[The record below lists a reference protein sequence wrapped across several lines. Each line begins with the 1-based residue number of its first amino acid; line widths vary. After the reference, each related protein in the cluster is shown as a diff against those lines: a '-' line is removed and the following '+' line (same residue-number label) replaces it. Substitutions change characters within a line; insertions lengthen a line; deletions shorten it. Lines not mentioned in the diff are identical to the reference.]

1 MTRRFRTEPEAAAEL
16 EDAAVWYESQRAGL
30 GFELIAAVDATIERI
45 GRWPQAAPHPHGI
58 PRELSVR
65 KAPVGS
71 FPYSVAYLDTP
82 DSIRILAFAHD
93 CREPGYWHTR
103 LPE

>member
-16 EDAAVWYESQRAGL
+16 GDAAVWYESQRTGL
-30 GFELIAAVDATIERI
+30 GLELIAAVDATIERI
-45 GRWPQAAPHPHGI
+45 GRWSQAAPHVHGV
-58 PRELSVR
+58 PRELSVH

-71 FPYSVAYLDTP
+71 FPCGVAYLETP

-93 CREPGYWHTR
+93 RREPGYWHTR
-103 LPE
+103 LTK

>member
-1 MTRRFRTEPEAAAEL
+1 MTRRFLTEPEAAAEL

-30 GFELIAAVDATIERI
+30 GLEFIAAVDATIERI
-45 GRWPQAAPHPHGI
+45 GRWPLAAAHVHSV
-58 PRELSVR
+58 PRELFVR

-71 FPYSVAYLDTP
+71 FPYSVAYLETP

-93 CREPGYWHTR
+93 SREPGYWHTR
-103 LPE
+103 LTK

>member
-16 EDAAVWYESQRAGL
+16 ENAAVWYESQRAGL
-30 GFELIAAVDATIERI
+30 GLEFIAAVDATIERI
-45 GRWPQAAPHPHGI
+45 GRWPQAAPHVHGI

-71 FPYSVAYLDTP
+71 FPYGVAYLETQ
-82 DSIRILAFAHD
+82 DSIRVLAFAHD
-93 CREPGYWHTR
+93 RREPGCWQTR
-103 LPE
+103 LTK

>member
-16 EDAAVWYESQRAGL
+16 GDAAVWCESQRTGL
-30 GFELIAAVDATIERI
+30 GLELIAAVDATIERI
-45 GRWPQAAPHPHGI
+45 GRWSQAAPHVHGV
-58 PRELSVR
+58 PRELSVH

-71 FPYSVAYLDTP
+71 FPCGVAYLETP

-93 CREPGYWHTR
+93 RREPGYWHTR
-103 LPE
+103 LTK

>member
-16 EDAAVWYESQRAGL
+16 ENAAVWYESQRAGL
-30 GFELIAAVDATIERI
+30 GLELIAAVDATIERL
-45 GRWPQAAPHPHGI
+45 GRWPQAAPHVHGI

-71 FPYSVAYLDTP
+71 FPYGVAYLETQ
-82 DSIRILAFAHD
+82 DSIRVLAFAHD
-93 CREPGYWHTR
+93 RREPGCWQTR
-103 LPE
+103 LTK

>member
-16 EDAAVWYESQRAGL
+16 GDAAVWYESQRTGL
-30 GFELIAAVDATIERI
+30 GLELIAAVDATIERI
-45 GRWPQAAPHPHGI
+45 GRWSQAPPHVHGI
-58 PRELSVR
+58 PRELSVH

-71 FPYSVAYLDTP
+71 FPCGVAYLETP

-93 CREPGYWHTR
+93 RREPGYWHTR
-103 LPE
+103 LTK

>member
-30 GFELIAAVDATIERI
+30 GLELIAAVDATIERI
-45 GRWPQAAPHPHGI
+45 GHWPEAAPHVPGI

-71 FPYSVAYLDTP
+71 FPYGIAYLDTP
-82 DSIRILAFAHD
+82 DSLRILAFVHD
-93 CREPGYWHTR
+93 RREPGYWHAR
-103 LPE
+103 LAE

>member
-16 EDAAVWYESQRAGL
+16 EDAAAWYESQRAGL
-30 GFELIAAVDATIERI
+30 GLEFIAAVDATFERI
-45 GRWPQAAPHPHGI
+45 DRWPQAAPYVHGI
-58 PRELSVR
+58 PRELGVR

-82 DSIRILAFAHD
+82 SSVRILAFAHER
-93 CREPGYWHTR
+93 REPGYWHAR
-103 LPE
+103 LTK